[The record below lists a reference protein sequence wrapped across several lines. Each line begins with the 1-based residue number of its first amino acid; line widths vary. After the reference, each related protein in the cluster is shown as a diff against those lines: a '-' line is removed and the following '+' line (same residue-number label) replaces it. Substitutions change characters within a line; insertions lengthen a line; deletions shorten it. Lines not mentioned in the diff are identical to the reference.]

1 MFKMVPMKAS
11 DASDESTYLK
21 EDMDMWQS
29 SKKLETKGIDVPEEQ
44 VVGEESR
51 MYTVDQIRELFYLNL
66 NRSEVRS
73 KIAKTEN
80 NIQRLQHETE
90 SLKE

>member
-29 SKKLETKGIDVPEEQ
+29 SKKLETKGIDVPEE
-44 VVGEESR
+44 
-51 MYTVDQIRELFYLNL
+51 
-66 NRSEVRS
+66 
-73 KIAKTEN
+73 
-80 NIQRLQHETE
+80 
-90 SLKE
+90 